1 MDANTATLVLMGLRI
16 FEDLVNGYNNPIV
29 DKDGNVVAQNLKE
42 FKLKK
47 GEELFKQVFGK
58 DLEEIQREVEN
69 LKSEG

>member
-69 LKSEG
+69 LKNEG

>member
-29 DKDGNVVAQNLKE
+29 DRDGNVVAQNLKE

-58 DLEEIQREVEN
+58 DLDEIQREVEN
-69 LKSEG
+69 LKNEG